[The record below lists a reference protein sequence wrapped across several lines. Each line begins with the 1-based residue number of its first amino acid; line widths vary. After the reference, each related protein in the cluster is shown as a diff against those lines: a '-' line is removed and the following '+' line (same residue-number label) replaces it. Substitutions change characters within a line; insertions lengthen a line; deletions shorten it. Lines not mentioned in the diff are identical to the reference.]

1 MALTKEDI
9 IAQEALKAL
18 SEEQIAA
25 IATLS
30 QNSED
35 ELFRVK
41 IGEHYRR
48 LDASIEEHSGVSRNG
63 DEKTYDYLPRAIDAM
78 KAGYESKVSALNAEL
93 AALKEKSGG
102 DPQLQAQIDSLTKE
116 LKTARDEYSA
126 LKTEYDGAKNDY
138 AKALD
143 ESKIDSEIS
152 RALDAVTFKP
162 GVNSEVLATIKEKA
176 ISAVKGFNPAFE
188 EREGEKRLVFHENDS
203 PMLNKENQLKPFTAK
218 ELLLRE
224 FAKYDVLSGKPKT
237 GAGGKGND
245 PAGGNTIGA
254 STQTEAMQKIEAIVL
269 EKGFKKGT
277 ADYQAE
283 VNKLWDENKVSSLPL
298 R

>member
-9 IAQEALKAL
+9 VAQEPLKGL
-18 SEEQIAA
+18 SDEQIEA

-78 KAGYESKVSALNAEL
+78 KESYETKVKTLNSELETLRAKDTDPELKEKFESLNKEL
-93 AALKEKSGG
+93 AAAKK
-102 DPQLQAQIDSLTKE
+102 
-116 LKTARDEYSA
+116 EYSK
-126 LKTEYDGAKNDY
+126 LKADYDGAKAEH
-138 AKALD
+138 AKAL
-143 ESKIDSEIS
+143 ENYKIDSEIG
-152 RALDAVTFKP
+152 RALEGIAFKP
-162 GVNSEVLATIKEKA
+162 GVNTELLATIKEKA
-176 ISAVKGFNPAFE
+176 ISTIKGFNPAFE
-188 EREGEKRLVFHENDS
+188 ERDGEQRLVFHENDS

-218 ELLLRE
+218 ELLQKEL
-224 FAKYDVLSGKPKT
+224 AKYEVLNTLPGKGSGGQGNLPSKT
-237 GAGGKGND
+237 GTLAAAN
-245 PAGGNTIGA
+245 
-254 STQTEAMQKIEAIVL
+254 QVQAMAEIEKMVA

-277 ADYQAE
+277 ADFQAE
-283 VNKLWDENKVSSLPL
+283 VNKLWDENNVSKLP
-298 R
+298 RQ

>member
-9 IAQEALKAL
+9 VAQEPLKGL
-18 SEEQIAA
+18 SDEQIEA

-78 KAGYESKVSALNAEL
+78 KESYEMKVKTLNSELETLRAKDTDPELKEKFESLNKEL
-93 AALKEKSGG
+93 AAAKK
-102 DPQLQAQIDSLTKE
+102 
-116 LKTARDEYSA
+116 EYSK
-126 LKTEYDGAKNDY
+126 LKADYDGAKAEH
-138 AKALD
+138 AKAL
-143 ESKIDSEIS
+143 ENYKIDSEIG
-152 RALDAVTFKP
+152 RALEGIAFKP
-162 GVNSEVLATIKEKA
+162 GVNTELLATIKEKA
-176 ISAVKGFNPAFE
+176 ISTIKGFNPAFE
-188 EREGEKRLVFHENDS
+188 ERDGEQRLVFHENDS

-218 ELLLRE
+218 ELLQKEL
-224 FAKYDVLSGKPKT
+224 AKYEVLNTLPGKGSGGQGNLPSKT
-237 GAGGKGND
+237 GTLAAAN
-245 PAGGNTIGA
+245 
-254 STQTEAMQKIEAIVL
+254 QVQAMAEIEKMVA

-277 ADYQAE
+277 ADFQAE
-283 VNKLWDENKVSSLPL
+283 VNKLWDENNVSKLP
-298 R
+298 RQ